1 MTRRTILRASAAG
14 VLLAAAPS
22 LAQHPARAKRLP
34 VIGLLY
40 PNPTPPPA
48 QRKNNPMFA
57 KLRERGWIDG
67 ETVTFE
73 NASGE
78 GREDRLPALAEDLVR
93 KRVDVIWAA
102 GPEAAIAAA
111 RATKEIPI
119 VFHGVGF
126 PVELG
131 LVQSLARPGRN
142 VTGLAYSAGP
152 EVETKQLELL
162 REIAPRTRRVSYLA
176 VPTSRRALS
185 GEILRAPE
193 RVLDDAARDLGFE
206 FQRHALERRED
217 LDGAFAAVLAS
228 RAEALMVQGH
238 PVFIR
243 DRQRIAGFATGNRLA
258 SASPFWEFVEAGGLV
273 SYGVDRLSAMAQSFQ
288 HVDRILRGANPAQL
302 PVELPSRYTLVINI
316 KTAKLLALAVPPSV
330 LLRAD
335 RVIE

>member
-1 MTRRTILRASAAG
+1 MRRRTVVLGGAASA
-14 VLLAAAPS
+14 VLAAVPGR
-22 LAQHPARAKRLP
+22 AQQPGGPRRLP
-34 VIGLLY
+34 VVGLLY
-40 PNPTPPPA
+40 PNPAPPPA
-48 QRKNNPMFA
+48 QRKSNPMFA

-67 ETVTFE
+67 ETVAFE
-73 NASGE
+73 NASAE

-102 GPEAAIAAA
+102 GPEAAIAAVG
-111 RATKEIPI
+111 ATKEVPI
-119 VFHGVGF
+119 VFYGVGF

-176 VPTSRRALS
+176 VPTSRRTLS
-185 GEILRAPE
+185 GQILRTPE

-206 FQRHALERRED
+206 FQRHTLERRED
-217 LDGAFAAVLAS
+217 LGGAFAAVLAS

-288 HVDRILRGANPAQL
+288 HVDRILRGANPAHL
-302 PVELPSRYTLVINI
+302 PVELPSRYTLVISM
-316 KTAKLLALAVPPSV
+316 KTAKLLALAVPPSILV
-330 LLRAD
+330 RAD